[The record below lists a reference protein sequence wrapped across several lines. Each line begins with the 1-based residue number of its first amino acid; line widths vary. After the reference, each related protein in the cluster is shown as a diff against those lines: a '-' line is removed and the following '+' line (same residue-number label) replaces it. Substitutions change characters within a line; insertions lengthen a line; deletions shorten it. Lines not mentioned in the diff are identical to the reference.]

1 MAQDYELTIMNYIK
15 VYDFFN
21 EKKTRKTKITRLQ
34 MNNMLRRTM
43 RMFKWSGLPD
53 TITTR
58 NLELTIQTRGY
69 IGIIKNND
77 DYYAVYGG
85 LGGVPNWE
93 YMPSL
98 FIVSN
103 PYLQLQ
109 AQTYYIYDGIYN
121 GVKHE
126 KDTVIIPNDSL
137 YQGLLPT
144 LSYHSEIL
152 TEIQFTKRALLINNR
167 FPALMVAPDNRA
179 KKDLDDYLGSLE
191 DGEPTAILSKNMLRD
206 LQVIPV
212 DNGAARNI
220 ITQTLEA
227 EQYQKAALFNDVGLQ
242 MNYNMKRE
250 TITSSE
256 AQLGEGALLPLPDDM
271 MDMRKEACRQV
282 KDVFGLDWSV
292 EFDSAWAD
300 LRKSIQAGIE
310 AEQNE
315 GEQSNRLD
323 SQETN
328 GNEMGTRGNSTGEN
342 GSEQPSDDTDVA
354 TPDEERG
361 PSDTSD
367 KTAEEA
373 IEEIGE
379 IVNQVEGQDEVS
391 DEEDRET
398 S

>member
-1 MAQDYELTIMNYIK
+1 M
-15 VYDFFN
+15 
-21 EKKTRKTKITRLQ
+21 
-34 MNNMLRRTM
+34 
-43 RMFKWSGLPD
+43 
-53 TITTR
+53 
-58 NLELTIQTRGY
+58 
-69 IGIIKNND
+69 
-77 DYYAVYGG
+77 
-85 LGGVPNWE
+85 GGVPNWE

-121 GVKHE
+121 GVKQD
-126 KDTVIIPNDSL
+126 KNTVIIPNDSL

-144 LSYHSEIL
+144 LSYHSELL
-152 TEIQFTKRALLINNR
+152 TEIQLTKRALLINNR

-323 SQETN
+323 NQETN
-328 GNEMGTRGNSTGEN
+328 GNEMGTSGNSTGEN

-354 TPDEERG
+354 APDEERG

-367 KTAEEA
+367 KPAEEA